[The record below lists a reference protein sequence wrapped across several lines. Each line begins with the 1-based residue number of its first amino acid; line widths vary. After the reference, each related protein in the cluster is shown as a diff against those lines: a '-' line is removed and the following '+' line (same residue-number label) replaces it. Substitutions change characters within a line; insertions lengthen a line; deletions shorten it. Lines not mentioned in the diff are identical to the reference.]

1 MQHLMFNALEKKGRT
16 EFNVS
21 HKNAVECGKMQT
33 LLHTLGRFAVMF
45 HTPPP
50 FLEVEG
56 IRIFFHTCTQESSVE
71 DIVTKAPCPF

>member
-1 MQHLMFNALEKKGRT
+1 MQDLIFNALEIKGRT

-50 FLEVEG
+50 FWEVEG